1 MQTLICV
8 LFFPFFSLL
17 LLLLLL
23 SKNKSLAVE
32 QFVETFKKKLTGFTS
47 TNLHFGFCILVY
59 HKLT

>member
-8 LFFPFFSLL
+8 LFFFFFPLL

-23 SKNKSLAVE
+23 SKNKSFAVE
-32 QFVETFKKKLTGFTS
+32 QFVETFKKKLTGFTHA
-47 TNLHFGFCILVY
+47 NLYFGFYILAH